1 MRAHEG
7 RVCGPRG
14 KAAEV
19 VSDLDVLKYLMRT
32 EKGAIQSTMNQYQF
46 SVRKDANKIQIKKA
60 VELAFKVK
68 VERVNTEV
76 MPGKN
81 KRVRY
86 QLGKTPDWK
95 KAVVTLKDGHKID
108 LA

>member
-1 MRAHEG
+1 MNETMVIR
-7 RVCGPRG
+7 
-14 KAAEV
+14 
-19 VSDLDVLKYLMRT
+19 SLLRT
-32 EKGAIQSTMNQYQF
+32 EKGAVQAAQNQYLF
-46 SVRKDANKIQIKKA
+46 NVTKAANKIQIKRA
-60 VELAFKVK
+60 VEQLYKVK
-68 VERVNTEV
+68 VDSVNTQV
-76 MPGKN
+76 MPGKK